1 MKDEFSR
8 LYPAVGFAYFALV
21 LTFAMW
27 FTNPLFQAISLAAA
41 FAYSIYLRGGRA
53 VRTDFLTLVPLMLVT
68 ALLNPCFSHQG
79 VTTLAYLPS
88 GNPLTEESIFYGLSA
103 GAMLAGTICWFS
115 CLNRQLTSDKFVYLF
130 GRIIPALSLVLSMT
144 LRFVP
149 AFNRQIKSISR
160 ARKGLD
166 CSGRE
171 SLGVR
176 IRGGLGVLSA
186 AVGWAMENAV
196 ETADSMKS
204 RGYGLEGRTAY
215 SIYRFDRRSVNTLI
229 ILLLCGGFVLACKLS
244 GALDWRYYPSLRGA
258 LSPLTWAAGAA
269 YALLC
274 LLPLILDAAAD
285 ARWRAL
291 RARTE

>member
-1 MKDEFSR
+1 MHPVVNFI
-8 LYPAVGFAYFALV
+8 YFALV

-27 FTNPLFQAISLAAA
+27 FTHPLFLLVSLICA
-41 FAYSIYLRGGRA
+41 FAYSIYLRGGQA
-53 VRTDFLTLVPLMLVT
+53 VRVDFLCLVPLIIIT
-68 ALLNPCFSHQG
+68 ALINPAFSHQG
-79 VTTLAYLPS
+79 VTVLTYLPS
-88 GNPLTEESIFYGLSA
+88 GNPLTLESILYGLAS
-103 GAMLAGTICWFS
+103 GIMLAAVICWFS

-171 SLGVR
+171 SLGAR

-229 ILLLCGGFVLACKLS
+229 LLLLCGGFVLACNLS